1 MSDSQ
6 QLFEENQLARHLG
19 SGALYKV
26 LQPNVLLESDKS
38 PMVVYRSQY
47 DGVIWTRPLHEFMLK
62 FEPLKGSGTFT

>member
-26 LQPNVLLESDKS
+26 LQPNVLLVSDKT

-62 FEPLKGSGTFT
+62 FEPLKGSGTST

>member
-26 LQPNVLLESDKS
+26 LQPNVLLESDKT

-62 FEPLKGSGTFT
+62 FEPLKGSGTST

>member
-1 MSDSQ
+1 MSNSQ

-26 LQPNVLLESDKS
+26 LQPNVLLESDKT

-47 DGVIWTRPLHEFMLK
+47 DGVIWIRPLHEFMLK
-62 FEPLKGSGTFT
+62 FEPLKGSGTST